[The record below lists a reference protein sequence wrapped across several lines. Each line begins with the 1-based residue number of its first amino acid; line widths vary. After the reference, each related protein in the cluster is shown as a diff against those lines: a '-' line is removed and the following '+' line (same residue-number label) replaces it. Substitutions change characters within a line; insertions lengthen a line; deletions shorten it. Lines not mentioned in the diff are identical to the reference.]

1 MKFAFAAALLAFS
14 QVQAVEVNTE
24 AEWTNSYGGYGGYRS
39 HGLAARATVARSY
52 VAPARSYTTSYA
64 YNGHGHHSYSA
75 HSSSDYSSYDSNDY
89 SLSDY
94 GHGYRH
100 VAGNNRYMRYTPKYN
115 NNRYYYGNRYAS
127 SSGVYKGAY
136 RSYGTRSYSAC
147 QGGCVRPASYTAGW

>member
-1 MKFAFAAALLAFS
+1 MKFAFATALLAFS
-14 QVQAVEVNTE
+14 NVQAVEVGAE
-24 AEWTNSYGGYGGYRS
+24 AEWSNSYGGYGGYRS
-39 HGLAARATVARSY
+39 YGTAARTTVARSY
-52 VAPARSYTTSYA
+52 TPTYTSYS

-94 GHGYRH
+94 GYGYRH
-100 VAGNNRYMRYTPKYN
+100 VGGNNRYYRYTPKYE

-127 SSGVYKGAY
+127 RTGTYKGAY